1 MTPPVTQPQIPAD
14 RAIPPPNPAAI
25 LKDTSGPTFHRSANA
40 EKTDW
45 EQEYPSWKRASA
57 ISVEFMSTLVTYLY

>member
-1 MTPPVTQPQIPAD
+1 MIPPVTQPQIPAE

-25 LKDTSGPTFHRSANA
+25 FNDTSGPTFHRSANT

-45 EQEYPSWKRASA
+45 EQE
-57 ISVEFMSTLVTYLY
+57 